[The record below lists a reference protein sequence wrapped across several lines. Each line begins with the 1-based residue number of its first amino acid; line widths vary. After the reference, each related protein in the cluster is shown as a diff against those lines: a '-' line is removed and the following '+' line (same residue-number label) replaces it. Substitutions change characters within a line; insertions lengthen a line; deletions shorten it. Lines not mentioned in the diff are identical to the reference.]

1 MNYIVIIQDNLI
13 INIENSKEYTKPT
26 KLNKWIYIKIIRYK
40 IKVQKSIVF
49 PYACHKQFEIK
60 M

>member
-40 IKVQKSIVF
+40 IKV
-49 PYACHKQFEIK
+49 
-60 M
+60 